1 MNRIMRKNLI
11 VKASL
16 FTLILAFMTI
26 GTIVVAAVMK
36 GDGKTVEDSRVQTTT
51 WGLSSPSADPTDAE
65 NYVPFTGDPNELC
78 AGEEE
83 VCAVMAEDRGD
94 GYPNLTSN
102 LIQQINKQ
110 IPATDVHFRD

>member
-1 MNRIMRKNLI
+1 
-11 VKASL
+11 
-16 FTLILAFMTI
+16 MTI

-36 GDGKTVEDSRVQTTT
+36 VNANQATAEDSSVQTTT

-94 GYPNLTSN
+94 GYPNLTPN